1 MSDLISR
8 QAVLD
13 IISRSIDKKG
23 KQVYLSDVGR
33 AFVEIS
39 KLPGARCEHCPLT
52 RRER

>member
-13 IISRSIDKKG
+13 IISRTVSKKG
-23 KQVYLSDVGR
+23 ETVYLSDVGR

-39 KLPGARCEHCPLT
+39 KMPGARCEHCPLN
-52 RRER
+52 RGER